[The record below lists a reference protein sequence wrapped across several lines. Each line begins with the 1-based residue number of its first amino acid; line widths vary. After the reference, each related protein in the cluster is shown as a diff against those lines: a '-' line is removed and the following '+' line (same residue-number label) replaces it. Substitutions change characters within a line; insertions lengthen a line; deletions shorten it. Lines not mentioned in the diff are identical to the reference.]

1 MNSVCT
7 RLCYAKMFIFS
18 NFLGTTFLI
27 AENFIGLFGI
37 KVDVRTEALL
47 TKNAEV
53 LHFSRNNLVK

>member
-1 MNSVCT
+1 MV
-7 RLCYAKMFIFS
+7 IFS
-18 NFLGTTFLI
+18 NFLDTTFLI